1 MQQTHQLRS
10 AALSAFRASASSLRA
25 PANKRFFTPSAYN
38 MAIKSYFDVQWEG
51 PEVEV
56 DKSGNVTSKGAA
68 KSKFLLFPCPS
79 MLTPPCLHAYS
90 FTPSMPPS
98 QSQPRHPPSY
108 LTLFRSTIWPHQ
120 L

>member
-56 DKSGNVTSKGAA
+56 DNSGNVTSKGAA
-68 KSKFLLFPCPS
+68 KSKLLFLLPLHVS
-79 MLTPPCLHAYS
+79 MRIASQTATPIAKSTPPSTSIAD
-90 FTPSMPPS
+90 T
-98 QSQPRHPPSY
+98 RH
-108 LTLFRSTIWPHQ
+108 STIGSHQ

>member
-68 KSKFLLFPCPS
+68 KSKLLFLLPLHVHPSTSPCV
-79 MLTPPCLHAYS
+79 
-90 FTPSMPPS
+90 
-98 QSQPRHPPSY
+98 
-108 LTLFRSTIWPHQ
+108 
-120 L
+120 